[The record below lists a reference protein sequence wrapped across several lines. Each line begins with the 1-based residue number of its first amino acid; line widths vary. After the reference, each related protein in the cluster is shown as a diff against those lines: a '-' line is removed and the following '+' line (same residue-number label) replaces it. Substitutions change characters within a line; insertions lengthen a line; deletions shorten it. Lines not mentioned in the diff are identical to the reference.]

1 MVLAAKVVIVLQKEV
16 KTTSVNYMS
25 TLSTDCAQREGSST
39 LWYTSRT
46 SLWLPKL
53 RASTLITGTNK
64 SKKKGKKLTKN
75 NLFLKEEKC

>member
-25 TLSTDCAQREGSST
+25 TLSTDCAQREGSGT
-39 LWYTSRT
+39 LWYTSST

-64 SKKKGKKLTKN
+64 GKKKKAKTNKKT
-75 NLFLKEEKC
+75 FF